1 MTSIKMLISFI
12 ILGILS
18 TTHISN
24 AGPLRNRY
32 SKYLE
37 LDAVQRLIEY
47 IRIDTSREENIKHA
61 VDFWVSQAND
71 AGLPYTVYAPAGKPI
86 FVATLEGS
94 DPSLP
99 SIMLNSHMD
108 VVTVDETEWMYPPF
122 AGYMDANGDI
132 FGRGT
137 QDTKDIGVVYME
149 VLRKFKKDNIT
160 LERTIH
166 VTVMPD
172 EETGGKNGMQA
183 FVKTKQFKA
192 LNIGFALDEGLTSS
206 DDTLIATYIDRRPW
220 QMEFTVHGEG
230 GHGSSIAEETAAEK
244 LHKLMDTIMAYREN
258 QKDIMRTKNANDYT
272 GFNSINI
279 NMFHGGQAPNIIPSK
294 MSLVVDMRL
303 APEAEASEM
312 QALVDSWVQE
322 AGNGTELSYIRH
334 EQVSLPTA
342 LDNSNPYWVTFK
354 NTLNNMGITVRSMVC
369 PATSDIMVLRNLGIP
384 ALGFTTKSNT
394 ISRIHAKDEY
404 INVETFL
411 RGIEIYTELVKKL
424 GNLKTC

>member
-1 MTSIKMLISFI
+1 MWVSLILVSILIV
-12 ILGILS
+12 
-18 TTHISN
+18 TDISK

-37 LDAVQRLIEY
+37 LEPVERFIEY

-61 VDFWVSQAND
+61 IDFWVRQANEV
-71 AGLPYTVYAPAGKPI
+71 GLPYTVYAPAGKPI

-137 QDTKDIGVVYME
+137 QDTKDISIQYLE
-149 VLRKFKKDNIT
+149 ALRKFKKDNIT
-160 LERTIH
+160 LARTIH
-166 VTVMPD
+166 LTVMPD
-172 EETGGKNGMQA
+172 EESGGKNGIKA
-183 FVKTKQFKA
+183 FIKTKQFKA
-192 LNIGFALDEGLTSS
+192 LNIGFALDEGLASG
-206 DDTLIATYIDRRPW
+206 DDTMIATYVDRRPW
-220 QMEFTVHGEG
+220 QMRFTVHGQG

-244 LHKLMDTIMAYREN
+244 LYKLTDTIMAYREI
-258 QKDIMRTKNANDYT
+258 QKDIMRAKNATDYS

-279 NMFHGGQAPNIIPSK
+279 NMFDGGQAPNIIPSK
-294 MSLVVDMRL
+294 LSLVVDMRL
-303 APEAEASEM
+303 APEADADEI
-312 QALVDSWVQE
+312 QALVDSWLRE
-322 AGNGTELSYIRH
+322 TGNGTELSYIRH
-334 EQVSLPTA
+334 EKVSLPTV
-342 LDNSNPYWVTFK
+342 LDDSNQYWVTLR

-369 PATSDIMVLRNLGIP
+369 PATSDIMNLRNLGIP
-384 ALGFTTKSNT
+384 ALGFTAKSNT
-394 ISRIHAKDEY
+394 ISRIHAKNEY

-411 RGIEIYTELVKKL
+411 RGIEIYTELIKNL
-424 GNLKTC
+424 GNLINS